1 MRFIRTGWPQT
12 NDGPRHSVSGVAYA
26 QRRSAERAI
35 PGSMWDDGAHGQL
48 SKRSQIYLNPGN
60 IPPVVFLDNHTILYL
75 DVPLA
80 PPRAR
85 RSRYINDKLWEQAIL
100 QGYEVFRQLRD
111 NQGGIVVGDR
121 EARSISYRVN

>member
-80 PPRAR
+80 PPRAVAATLILVER
-85 RSRYINDKLWEQAIL
+85 TGEPRHARMAESSRSCKLWSVTLVITPCM
-100 QGYEVFRQLRD
+100 
-111 NQGGIVVGDR
+111 
-121 EARSISYRVN
+121 ISRCF